1 MTQGCTGFLTFSA
14 LTSTEQS
21 NRIHQELQVLKDEG
35 NSKVSCWLAEA
46 DAAQVSRLQDIAS
59 ELDMELV
66 GAIFPAV
73 IYQGELHN
81 EGCLIKPLPRNTQ
94 SLLIR
99 CQNSSAAPDT
109 ITDKSP
115 AEIAEELAQL
125 PIPANALR
133 PNLFLIFDAQQPNIS
148 DILDQLYLTLHNSVR
163 YCGTNAGSET
173 FQPMPCLFDNTSL
186 IGMGFWA
193 LLFDTPFDNALA
205 HGYKNFEP
213 ITATSTT
220 GNRIHSINWRN
231 AFEVYQ
237 EEIASRFQ
245 QTVTAENFYDFATHF
260 PFGIMRMSGQPLVR
274 IPVAVETD
282 GTLVC
287 VGDIPE
293 HTVISLLQGV
303 EADGSETLD
312 LLAKQLKT
320 TAPDYQV
327 FYCAGRRMH
336 LGEET
341 QQELQQLTRR
351 FSNSNL
357 SGALSLGE
365 ICNDDGQG
373 YPLFHNAAIVC
384 CPWV

>member
-1 MTQGCTGFLTFSA
+1 MTQGYTGFINFS
-14 LTSTEQS
+14 EQS
-21 NRIHQELQVLKDEG
+21 TDAQSDKLDQILSTLKTSG
-35 NSKVSCWLAEA
+35 VNQISCWLAER
-46 DAAQVSRLQDIAS
+46 DKEQIPLIQSRCKVQS
-59 ELDMELV
+59 LDLV
-66 GAIFPAV
+66 GAVFPAL
-73 IYQGELHN
+73 IFEGALRDD
-81 EGCLIKPLPRNTQ
+81 GCLIKALPESCRTQ
-94 SLLIR
+94 LIS
-99 CQNSSAAPDT
+99 CDGKTPEMISGQ
-109 ITDKSP
+109 I
-115 AEIAEELAQL
+115 AQL
-125 PIPANALR
+125 SNENPDVQ

-148 DILDQLYLTLHNSVR
+148 DILDQLYLNQHNSVR
-163 YCGTNAGSET
+163 YSGTNAGSET
-173 FQPMPCLFDNTSL
+173 FLPMPCLFDLNRQ
-186 IGMGFWA
+186 IGFGLWA
-193 LLFDTPFDNALA
+193 LLYETNFDTALA

-213 ITATSTT
+213 VTATSTT

-237 EEIASRFQ
+237 EEIAKRYQ
-245 QTVTAENFYDFATHF
+245 QDVTADNFYDFAAHF

-274 IPVAVETD
+274 IPVAVEED

-303 EADGSETLD
+303 EADSTETLD
-312 LLAKQLKT
+312 LLAKQLGNP
-320 TAPDYQV
+320 APDYQV

-336 LGEET
+336 LGDET
-341 QQELQQLTRR
+341 NRELQRLTER
-351 FSNSNL
+351 FPETSL

>member
-1 MTQGCTGFLTFSA
+1 MTQGYTGFIHFS
-14 LTSTEQS
+14 
-21 NRIHQELQVLKDEG
+21 ELGQDTQQDELNQILSLLKASG
-35 NSKVSCWLAEA
+35 TQQISCWLAEKNA
-46 DAAQVSRLQDIAS
+46 DQIPLLQELCKAQGLQ
-59 ELDMELV
+59 LV
-66 GAIFPAV
+66 GAVFPAL
-73 IYQGELHN
+73 IFEGALRN
-81 EGCLIKPLPRNTQ
+81 EGCLLKALPEACQTT
-94 SLLIR
+94 LISCAHR
-99 CQNSSAAPDT
+99 TPDA
-109 ITDKSP
+109 ITDQ
-115 AEIAEELAQL
+115 IAQL
-125 PIPANALR
+125 EFSHTGKP

-148 DILDQLYLTLHNSVR
+148 DILDHLYLKLHNNVR
-163 YCGTNAGSET
+163 YTGCNAGSET
-173 FQPMPCLFDNTSL
+173 FQPMPCLFDQDQQL
-186 IGMGFWA
+186 GYGLWA
-193 LLFDTPFDNALA
+193 LLYETEFDTALA

-237 EEIASRFQ
+237 EEIAKRYQ
-245 QTVTAENFYDFATHF
+245 QVVTADNFYDFATHF

-274 IPVAVETD
+274 IPVAVEED

-303 EADGSETLD
+303 EADSTTTLD
-312 LLAKQLKT
+312 LLAKQLGNP
-320 TAPDYQV
+320 APDYQV

-336 LGEET
+336 LGDET
-341 QQELQQLTRR
+341 NRELQRLTER
-351 FSNSNL
+351 FPESNL

>member
-1 MTQGCTGFLTFSA
+1 MTQGYTGFINFSELGQDTQQNELNQA
-14 LTSTEQS
+14 LST
-21 NRIHQELQVLKDEG
+21 LKASG
-35 NSKVSCWLAEA
+35 ASQISCWLAEKNA
-46 DAAQVSRLQDIAS
+46 DQIPLIQSLCKTQGLQ
-59 ELDMELV
+59 LV
-66 GAIFPAV
+66 GAVFPAL
-73 IYQGELHN
+73 IFEGALQN
-81 EGCLIKPLPRNTQ
+81 EGCLLKALPESCQTT
-94 SLLIR
+94 LIS
-99 CQNSSAAPDT
+99 CEHLTPDA
-109 ITDKSP
+109 ITDQI
-115 AEIAEELAQL
+115 AHLEISQTGKQ
-125 PIPANALR
+125 
-133 PNLFLIFDAQQPNIS
+133 PNLFLVFDAQQPNIS
-148 DILDQLYLTLHNSVR
+148 DILDQLYLKLHNSVR
-163 YCGTNAGSET
+163 YSGSNAGSET
-173 FQPMPCLFDNTSL
+173 FQPMPCLFDQDQQL
-186 IGMGFWA
+186 GYGLWA
-193 LLFDTPFDNALA
+193 LLYETEFDTALA

-237 EEIASRFQ
+237 EEIAKRYQ
-245 QTVTAENFYDFATHF
+245 QKVTADNFYDFATHF

-274 IPVAVETD
+274 IPVAVEED

-303 EADGSETLD
+303 EADGTETLD
-312 LLAKQLKT
+312 LLAKQLQKP
-320 TAPDYQV
+320 APEYQV

-341 QQELQQLTRR
+341 NRELKLLTEH
-351 FSNSNL
+351 FPQANL

-365 ICNDDGQG
+365 ISNDDGQG